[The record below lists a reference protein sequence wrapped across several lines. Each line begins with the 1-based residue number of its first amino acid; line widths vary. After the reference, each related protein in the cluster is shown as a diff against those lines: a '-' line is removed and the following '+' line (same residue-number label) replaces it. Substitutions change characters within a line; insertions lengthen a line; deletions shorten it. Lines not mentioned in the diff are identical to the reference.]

1 MQFSELT
8 TLLHG
13 TLLTNPSHEI
23 SELNFCGAAD
33 LMDEIKRQYAK
44 GSVLVTGL
52 TTGGVIQT
60 AIEYDLAVV
69 VMVRGKK
76 PAQEELKQAQAI
88 GLPVRDDPAHP
99 VYHLRSALFQW
110 LAWVGRLLVI

>member
-13 TLLTNPSHEI
+13 TLLTNPSNDI
-23 SELNFCGAAD
+23 NELSTCGAAD
-33 LMDEIKRQYAK
+33 LMEEIKQTYVK

-52 TTGGVIQT
+52 TTGGVIQA
-60 AIEYDLAVV
+60 AIEHDLAVV

-76 PAQEELKQAQAI
+76 PAQEELEHAQAI
-88 GLPVRDDPAHP
+88 GLPVVMTRHTLFTTCGLL
-99 VYHLRSALFQW
+99 YSSGLRGLDGSW
-110 LAWVGRLLVI
+110 

>member
-13 TLLTNPSHEI
+13 TLLINPSHET

-33 LMDEIKRQYAK
+33 LMDEIKRQYSK

-60 AIEYDLAVV
+60 AIDSGLEVV

-76 PAQEELKQAQAI
+76 PAPEELKQAQAI
-88 GLPVRDDPAHP
+88 GLPVLMTRHTLFTTCGLL
-99 VYHLRSALFQW
+99 YSNGLRGLDGSW
-110 LAWVGRLLVI
+110 